1 MNTWAKTKPRSE
13 IWWIEPRWSYVPELK
28 SALAFTHG
36 KRFWLICIALPFI
49 AFSVLLI
56 VVEQGFLQAR
66 ENMLRG
72 AMAILAV
79 GLFLRY
85 GFQFVPQI
93 LPQYVAINRHGI
105 VRGRALTPRKQI
117 RSVIIDIQDTNHPQL
132 VLQRTPHKP
141 VLSVRLLAKL
151 VSVEPFQPERRI
163 GIASNVSTSD
173 LASLIRELFPEAEVR
188 MVA

>member
-72 AMAILAV
+72 AMAILAL
-79 GLFLRY
+79 GFFLRY
-85 GFQFVPQI
+85 GFQFV
-93 LPQYVAINRHGI
+93 PQYVAINRHGI
-105 VRGRALTPRKQI
+105 VRGGALIPRERI
-117 RSVIIDIQDTNHPQL
+117 RSVVIDIQDTNHPQL
-132 VLQRTPHKP
+132 VLQMKFHHH
-141 VLSVRLLAKL
+141 
-151 VSVEPFQPERRI
+151 EYE
-163 GIASNVSTSD
+163 
-173 LASLIRELFPEAEVR
+173 
-188 MVA
+188 